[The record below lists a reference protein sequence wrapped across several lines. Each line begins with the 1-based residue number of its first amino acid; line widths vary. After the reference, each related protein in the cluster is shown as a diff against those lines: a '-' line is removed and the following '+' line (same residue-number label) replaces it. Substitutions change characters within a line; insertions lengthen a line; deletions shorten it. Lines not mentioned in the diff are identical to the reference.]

1 MDKPRTTPP
10 TAPVPAPL
18 ATPPTTASATPLAA
32 LLDAAERIP
41 GAAALRRHSY
51 ELLRAGADTTVV
63 DIGCGTGTAVAELS
77 AHGARVIGA
86 DLDARMVAVA
96 RERLPGADIRRADA
110 YALPFPDHSLHGY
123 RADKVLHALADPAAA
138 LREARRV
145 LTPGGRAVLIGPDWD
160 TFVID
165 SDDPALTRTVVHARA
180 DTVPS
185 PRAARRHRNLLLDAG
200 FEDVVAEV
208 RTAVLT
214 DAAALPMLTGLA
226 EAARDTGALTAAEA
240 SAWTADQRAR
250 ARTGRLFLALPL
262 FVAAGTAP

>member
-1 MDKPRTTPP
+1 MDKPRTAPA
-10 TAPVPAPL
+10 TASVPASR
-18 ATPPTTASATPLAA
+18 AAPPTTAPATPLAA
-32 LLDAAERIP
+32 LLDTAERMP
-41 GAAALRRHSY
+41 GAAALRHLGY
-51 ELLRAGADTTVV
+51 ELLRAGAGTAVV
-63 DIGCGTGTAVAELS
+63 DVGCGTGTAVAELT
-77 AHGARVIGA
+77 ALGARAVGA
-86 DLDARMVAVA
+86 DLDARMVAAA
-96 RERLPGADIRRADA
+96 RERHPGADIRTADA

-145 LTPGGRAVLIGPDWD
+145 LVAGGRAVLVGQDWD

-165 SDDPALTRTVVHARA
+165 SDDPALTRTVVHAKA

-200 FEDVVAEV
+200 FEDVGAQV
-208 RTAVLT
+208 RTTVLT
-214 DAAALPMLTGLA
+214 DAAALPMLIGLA
-226 EAARDTGALTAAEA
+226 EAAREAGALTAAEA

-262 FVAAGTAP
+262 FVASGTAP

>member
-1 MDKPRTTPP
+1 
-10 TAPVPAPL
+10 
-18 ATPPTTASATPLAA
+18 
-32 LLDAAERIP
+32 
-41 GAAALRRHSY
+41 
-51 ELLRAGADTTVV
+51 
-63 DIGCGTGTAVAELS
+63 
-77 AHGARVIGA
+77 
-86 DLDARMVAVA
+86 MVAVA
-96 RERLPGADIRRADA
+96 RERLPGADIRTTDA

-145 LTPGGRAVLIGPDWD
+145 LIAGGRAVLIGQDWD

-165 SDDPALTRTVVHARA
+165 SDDPALTRTVVHAKA

-200 FEDVVAEV
+200 FEDVGAQV

-214 DAAALPMLTGLA
+214 DAAALPVITGLA

-250 ARTGRLFLALPL
+250 ARTGRLFLALPSSSPRPPL
-262 FVAAGTAP
+262 PEVPAGARRKLWPLRGDRDAHRLLAHLVVDRGGRARVVRIEVEDLLAGPDDHGTSA

>member
-10 TAPVPAPL
+10 AAPL
-18 ATPPTTASATPLAA
+18 VTAPTTASAMPLAA

-41 GAAALRRHSY
+41 GAAALRQHSY

-63 DIGCGTGTAVAELS
+63 D
-77 AHGARVIGA
+77 
-86 DLDARMVAVA
+86 
-96 RERLPGADIRRADA
+96 
-110 YALPFPDHSLHGY
+110 
-123 RADKVLHALADPAAA
+123 
-138 LREARRV
+138 
-145 LTPGGRAVLIGPDWD
+145 
-160 TFVID
+160 
-165 SDDPALTRTVVHARA
+165 SDDPAVTRAVVHARA

-200 FEDVVAEV
+200 FKDVVAEV

>member
-1 MDKPRTTPP
+1 MDKPWTTLA
-10 TAPVPAPL
+10 TTSVPASR
-18 ATPPTTASATPLAA
+18 ATPPTTTPATPLAA
-32 LLDAAERIP
+32 LLDTAERIP
-41 GAAALRRHSY
+41 GAATLRHHSC
-51 ELLRAGADTTVV
+51 ELLRAGAGTAVV
-63 DIGCGTGTAVAELS
+63 DIGCGTGTAVAELT
-77 AHGARVIGA
+77 ALGTRAIGA

-96 RERLPGADIRRADA
+96 RERLPGADIRTADA

-145 LTPGGRAVLIGPDWD
+145 LIAGGRAVLIGQDWD

-165 SDDPALTRTVVHARA
+165 SDDPALTRTVVHAKA

-200 FEDVVAEV
+200 FDDVGAQV

-214 DAAALPMLTGLA
+214 DAAALPVITGLA
-226 EAARDTGALTAAEA
+226 EAARDTGVLTAAEA

-262 FVAAGTAP
+262 FVASGTAP

>member
-1 MDKPRTTPP
+1 MDKPWTTLA
-10 TAPVPAPL
+10 TTSVPASR
-18 ATPPTTASATPLAA
+18 ATPPTTTPATPLAA
-32 LLDAAERIP
+32 LLDTAERIP
-41 GAAALRRHSY
+41 GAATLRHHSC
-51 ELLRAGADTTVV
+51 ELLRAGAGTAVV
-63 DIGCGTGTAVAELS
+63 DIGCGTGTAVAELT
-77 AHGARVIGA
+77 ALGTRAIGA
-86 DLDARMVAVA
+86 DARMVAVA
-96 RERLPGADIRRADA
+96 RERLPGADIRTADA

-145 LTPGGRAVLIGPDWD
+145 LIGQDWD

-165 SDDPALTRTVVHARA
+165 SDDPALTRTVVHAKA

-200 FEDVVAEV
+200 FDDVGAQV

-214 DAAALPMLTGLA
+214 DAAALPVITGLA

-262 FVAAGTAP
+262 FVASGTAP